1 MELNRYLDLYL
12 SESQDHLRLLN
23 SSLLA
28 LEVGAQAG
36 PAIEEAFRAAHTLK
50 GMSATMGFSVVTD
63 MAHDLENLL
72 DAIRKG
78 GRAADAATIDDL
90 LAAADK
96 LEHAIIASASGEP
109 VATSSSSSADDP
121 APQPEAA
128 RHVAASIAELLA
140 GDRHAHIVLR
150 ADEAMKIARALILT
164 RNAVNKGLAERSEP
178 QQFGD
183 DFTGEFALVLKPDAS
198 DEAVADLLSH
208 APEVASF
215 EIIRARNIAEQLK
228 AAPAPAAPAPAP
240 GAGAHAAPTPA
251 PAKTSFLRVDQRRLD
266 EVADNLGEIAILQG
280 RLEQLVDD
288 RSQVGELVTR
298 MTRLISELQHT
309 VLAMRMVPV
318 GDVFDRFPR
327 MVRDAARALGK
338 EVDFK
343 IEGRDIEIDRA
354 ILEEIADPLVH
365 LLRNAVDHGIEQP
378 AERYGAGKPEKA
390 TLLLRAWR
398 DRSSVRI
405 QVQEDGRGINVR
417 KVVAKARA
425 QGVPVPET
433 NDVSNEEL
441 LRILCAPGF
450 STAERVT
457 DVSGRGVGM
466 DAVVS
471 RIRALGGAIDMQTQF
486 GEGTTFTLR
495 LPLTL
500 AIAQALRVRV
510 GVEEYAIPLTHV
522 AEAVELNADAVDR
535 HKGKEVLR
543 LRAEV
548 LPLVRLRNVMHSSEA
563 GVETAAVIAE
573 LGERR
578 TALAVD
584 ELVGRE
590 QILVKQFDGAVGA
603 LPIFSGVTL
612 LADGR
617 PALVLDPISVV

>member
-12 SESQDHLRLLN
+12 SESQDHLRLLS

-28 LEVGAQAG
+28 LESDASR
-36 PAIEEAFRAAHTLK
+36 IEEAFRAAHTLK
-50 GMSATMGFSVVTD
+50 GMSATMGFTSVTN

-78 GRAADAATIDDL
+78 ARKADASTIDEL
-90 LAAADK
+90 LAASDR
-96 LEHAIIASASGEP
+96 LEQAIMAATSAPIVPGASAGESAGASSPAGSG
-109 VATSSSSSADDP
+109 SW
-121 APQPEAA
+121 A
-128 RHVAASIAELLA
+128 RIAEALVGQPYVLV
-140 GDRHAHIVLR
+140 VLR
-150 ADEAMKIARALILT
+150 DDEVVKIARALILT
-164 RNAVNKGLAERSEP
+164 RNAVNRNLAVRSEP
-178 QQFGD
+178 EQFAE
-183 DFTGEFALVLKPDAS
+183 DFDGQFALVLQPDAS
-198 DEAVADLLSH
+198 DDAIRDLLEN

-215 EIIRARNIAEQLK
+215 QISRSAQVPEVK
-228 AAPAPAAPAPAP
+228 PAPAAPA
-240 GAGAHAAPTPA
+240 AAPAA
-251 PAKTSFLRVDQRRLD
+251 PKTSYLRVDQRRLD
-266 EVADNLGEIAILQG
+266 DLAENLGEIAILQG
-280 RLEQLVDD
+280 RLEQLVDP
-288 RSQVGELVTR
+288 RTQVGDLVTR

-338 EVDFK
+338 DVDFR
-343 IEGRDIEIDRA
+343 IEGREIEIDRA
-354 ILEEIADPLVH
+354 ILEEIADPMVH
-365 LLRNAVDHGIEQP
+365 LIRNAIDHGIETP
-378 AERYGAGKPEKA
+378 AERYSAGKPEKA

-405 QVQEDGRGINVR
+405 QVREDGRGINPR
-417 KVVAKARA
+417 KVLNKARA
-425 QGVPVPET
+425 QGLPVPET
-433 NDVSNEEL
+433 SDVTNEEL
-441 LRILCAPGF
+441 LRILSAPGF
-450 STAERVT
+450 STAEKVT

-471 RIRALGGAIDMQTQF
+471 RVRALGGAIDLQTQF

-500 AIAQALRVRV
+500 AVAQALRVRV
-510 GVEEYAIPLTHV
+510 GIEEYAIPLTHV
-522 AEAVELNADAVDR
+522 AEAVTLNGNDVDK

-543 LRAEV
+543 LREEV
-548 LPLVRLRNVMHSSEA
+548 LPLVRLRNVMQGDAA
-563 GVETAAVIAE
+563 GSETAAVIAE

-590 QILVKQFDGAVGA
+590 QILVKPFDGAVGT